1 MESFRNMSFFNR
13 LLAVVLTAV
22 LIGPMTPL
30 DARTRKGDK
39 YYSEGRAHEAKKEW
53 DAALEDYE
61 KALSEDPAEMVYQMG
76 QQKAAFQAGEMHV
89 DRGLKLRAQ
98 GQLGEALLEFQKAY
112 AINPGAAIT
121 TQELR
126 LTQEMIERERQ
137 RVEQTGK
144 EAPPAQRALTPV
156 EEMKQRE
163 MQKIDRILPVP
174 ELKPTHPVLDP
185 LRMNGQKSKVVFE
198 TIGKLAG
205 LNVLWDPEY
214 QPSQHDSITIDF
226 QQPSTVEEALNY
238 VSTITKSFWKALSP
252 NTIFIT
258 NDNAN
263 KRRDYEEQV
272 TKVFYLQNVMLPAEL
287 QEIVNVVRT
296 AADINRVFP
305 YNSQFALVVRGEADR
320 VELAEKLIHDL
331 DKPKSEVVV
340 DIFVM
345 EASTVFNRQITA
357 ALASTGLNVPFTFTP
372 RTSIQVQGGINN
384 NTTSTLGTT
393 TTGTTTTNTGT
404 TGLNNGVNGS
414 TGLTGTGLPGSTT
427 TGTSVPLS
435 SLGHLASADWA
446 TTLPSALLQAAM
458 SDARTTVLQAP
469 QMRCVDMQKATMKI
483 GEREPTASGS
493 FQPGIGGVGI
503 NPLVNTQFTYID
515 VGVNVTLT
523 TRVHEN
529 NEISMDIQL
538 DISNIT
544 GTVNLGGID
553 EPIIGQR
560 KVEET
565 LRIKEGEVALL
576 GGLIN
581 QQDDKTVTGIPGLSS
596 IPLLRRLFTGE
607 NVDHNKD
614 ELMIILVPHIV
625 RRPEITPENIRAIA
639 VGNATTIMLH
649 HAPSAADAAAEAAA
663 EGGAPPAAN
672 LPGVVGRLPAQVST
686 EPVTPPSPS
695 TPPPG
700 AAPPAPGSAA
710 GAPPATAPPLP
721 PGLAPPPTGGAA
733 APGAPAPPA
742 PPQPAAQGVV
752 RFNPP
757 QADVS
762 ANANFGA
769 ALVLDG
775 GSDVFSAP
783 IQVSFDPKMVRL
795 NDVTLGDFMG
805 ADGQQPVF
813 SKNIQNDTGQAT
825 IQLNRLPGAPG
836 VTAPSGI
843 LVFLNFQA
851 IGKGS
856 TTIRAPGITVQNS
869 QGQAVATGSPQMT
882 VNIR

>member
-1 MESFRNMSFFNR
+1 M
-13 LLAVVLTAV
+13 
-22 LIGPMTPL
+22 LIGPMAPL

-61 KALSEDPAEMVYQMG
+61 KALSEDPAEMLYQMG

-121 TQELR
+121 AQELR
-126 LTQEMIERERQ
+126 LTQEMIERERR
-137 RVEQTGK
+137 RVEETGK
-144 EAPPAQRALTPV
+144 EAPPAERALTPV
-156 EEMKQRE
+156 EAMKVKE

-185 LRMNGQKSKVVFE
+185 LKMNGQKTKVVFE

-214 QPSQHDSITIDF
+214 QAPQHDSITIDF
-226 QQPSTVEEALNY
+226 QQPSTVEDALDY

-252 NTIFIT
+252 STIFIT

-272 TKVFYLQNVMLPAEL
+272 TKVFYLQNVFLPAEL

-320 VELAEKLIHDL
+320 VELASKLIHDL
-331 DKPKSEVVV
+331 DKPRSEVVV

-372 RTSIQVQGGINN
+372 RTSIQVQGGQNNN
-384 NTTSTLGTT
+384 NTTGTTGTT

-404 TGLNNGVNGS
+404 TGTNGI
-414 TGLTGTGLPGSTT
+414 TGTTGVTGTSTT
-427 TGTSVPLS
+427 TGTQVPLS

-523 TRVHEN
+523 TRVHDDN
-529 NEISMDIQL
+529 SISMNVQL

-544 GTVNLGGID
+544 GTVNLGGIN

-560 KVEET
+560 KVEED

-596 IPLLRRLFTGE
+596 IPLLRRLFSGE

-639 VGNATTIMLH
+639 VGNATTITLH
-649 HAPSAADAAAEAAA
+649 HAPNAAEAAAEAAA
-663 EGGAPPAAN
+663 EGGAQPAGN
-672 LPGVVGRLPAQVST
+672 IPGVAGRIPAEVST
-686 EPVTPPSPS
+686 EPVTPPSTS
-695 TPPPG
+695 PPPRMPP
-700 AAPPAPGSAA
+700 ATTPPAPGSPA

-721 PGLAPPPTGGAA
+721 PGLAPPPTGGAT

-742 PPQPAAQGVV
+742 PPQPAARGTV

-856 TTIRAPGITVQNS
+856 TTIRAPGITIQNS

>member
-1 MESFRNMSFFNR
+1 M
-13 LLAVVLTAV
+13 
-22 LIGPMTPL
+22 LIGPMTPVE
-30 DARTRKGDK
+30 ARTRKGDK
-39 YYSEGRAHEAKKEW
+39 FYAEGRAHEVKKEW

-61 KALSEDPAEMVYQMG
+61 KALSEDPAEMLYQMA

-144 EAPPAQRALTPV
+144 EAPAAQRALTPV
-156 EEMKQRE
+156 EEMKLRE
-163 MQKIDRILPVP
+163 MEKINRILPVP
-174 ELKPTHPVLDP
+174 DLKPTHPVLDP
-185 LRMNGQKSKVVFE
+185 LKMNGQKTKVVFE

-214 QPSQHDSITIDF
+214 QPPQHDTITIDF
-226 QQPSTVEEALNY
+226 QQPTTVEEALDY

-272 TKVFYLQNVMLPAEL
+272 TKVFYLQNVMVAAEL

-320 VELAEKLIHDL
+320 VELAGKLIHDL
-331 DKPKSEVVV
+331 DKPKNEVVV

-372 RTSIQVQGGINN
+372 RTSIQVQGGANNINN
-384 NTTSTLGTT
+384 VNTGTT
-393 TTGTTTTNTGT
+393 TTGTTTTNLNNNTNLNNGT
-404 TGLNNGVNGS
+404 TGLTGA
-414 TGLTGTGLPGSTT
+414 TGLSSTT
-427 TGTSVPLS
+427 TGTQVPLS

-458 SDARTTVLQAP
+458 SDARTKVLQAP

-523 TRVHEN
+523 TRVHDDN
-529 NEISMDIQL
+529 TISMNVQL

-560 KVEET
+560 KVEED

-596 IPLLRRLFTGE
+596 IPILRRLFTGE

-625 RRPEITPENIRAIA
+625 RRPDITPENIRAIA
-639 VGNATTIMLH
+639 VGNATTITLH
-649 HAPSAADAAAEAAA
+649 HSANAAEAAAEAAA
-663 EGGAPPAAN
+663 NPPAGSI
-672 LPGVVGRLPAQVST
+672 PGVVGRIPAQVST
-686 EPVTPPSPS
+686 EPVTPPGTS
-695 TPPPG
+695 TPGKLPP
-700 AAPPAPGSAA
+700 AATPPAPGAA
-710 GAPPATAPPLP
+710 SGAPPATAPPLP
-721 PGLAPPPTGGAA
+721 PGLAPPPTGGGA
-733 APGAPAPPA
+733 APAPPK
-742 PPQPAAQGVV
+742 PPEQPAQQPAANGVV

-757 QADVS
+757 QADVA

-769 ALVLDG
+769 ALLLDR

-783 IQVSFDPKMVRL
+783 IEVSFDPKMVRL

-805 ADGQQPVF
+805 ADGQQPAF

-825 IQLNRLPGAPG
+825 IQLNRLPGTPG
-836 VTAPSGI
+836 VTSPSGI

-851 IGKGS
+851 VGKGS
-856 TTIRAPGITVQNS
+856 TTIRAPGVTIRNS
-869 QGQAVATGSPQMT
+869 QGQTVATGSPQMT
-882 VNIR
+882 VNIK